1 MTKHVQ
7 LDPQAASTAPDIN
20 AAMAAIEQ
28 QLNARDAKIA
38 ALEQRLDEQEYSVR
52 RVLEMLVDWLEEDG
66 THAQPVVPSVSE
78 EKAG

>member
-7 LDPQAASTAPDIN
+7 LDPHAASAAPDIN

-66 THAQPVVPSVSE
+66 THAQPVVPSVAE